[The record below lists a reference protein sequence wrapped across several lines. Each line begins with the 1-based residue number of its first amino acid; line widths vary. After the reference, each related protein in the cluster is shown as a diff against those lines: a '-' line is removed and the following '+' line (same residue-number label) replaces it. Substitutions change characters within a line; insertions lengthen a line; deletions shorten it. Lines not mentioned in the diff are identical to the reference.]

1 MNNNASQRSV
11 WIAKEAHSRGLG
23 DPHISRPWLLAKEMT
38 QYLELDDKS
47 KDEADFFADRL
58 LDKLESALMYYQLIT
73 DDDFESRN
81 TSQKRT
87 IYEGL
92 YANLWS
98 FYKGRMQNYLKV
110 MGWNL
115 NFFFCSEK
123 SFEKNAKKFID
134 DNEEH
139 KGLVDLARSQ
149 RRAWQ
154 TNFGMSRNV
163 AEHSGD
169 YRGGVDTYENKEDA
183 KRLFAQVCW
192 TAETLIAYCGSYK
205 MAEDW
210 NVIDTDA
217 KSTVFDSDKRFLVEH
232 AVNTARR
239 EGGASE
245 QG

>member
-1 MNNNASQRSV
+1 MNDHISQRTV
-11 WIAKEAHSRGLG
+11 WIAKEAHSRDLG
-23 DPHISRPWLLAKEMT
+23 DPHISRPWLLAKEIA
-38 QYLELDDKS
+38 QHLELDDAS

-98 FYKGRMQNYLKV
+98 FYKGRMQNYLIV
-110 MGWNL
+110 MGWSL
-115 NFFFCSEK
+115 DFFFCTEK
-123 SFEKNAKKFID
+123 SFENNAKKFIEG
-134 DNEEH
+134 NKQHE
-139 KGLVDLARSQ
+139 GLVKLARGQ
-149 RRAWQ
+149 RKAWQ
-154 TNFGMSRNV
+154 TNFGMSRNI

-205 MAEDW
+205 MAGEWD
-210 NVIDTDA
+210 VIDMDA
-217 KSTVFDSDKRFLVEH
+217 KLTVFDSDKRYAIEH
-232 AVNTARR
+232 AVNTMRK
-239 EGGASE
+239 
-245 QG
+245 